1 MSSSL
6 DRIHPCFRGDPPP
19 SSVQQPSLTAAVR
32 YLHLERKIPSDY
44 PYDIA
49 LTGGK
54 QANTMGYNV
63 PYHYITGLGPLP
75 TDLTGS
81 HIGDVY
87 VDLTE
92 GRFAAYGRIAD
103 GSWKR
108 WYDPQPQGRT
118 EGVLV
123 KHPYFHPRMLWCSEV
138 NGLSWFVKT
147 TAARSQETAK
157 NRGFV
162 SSNLSKSEEV
172 RWAEASVLIGMGLVS
187 EEQNARAV
195 AEAEIPRTRRLTSTL
210 SPSPPVESR
219 APSLAPVLRKRQR
232 QHADPSLAASAH
244 SKKPSSGSRRRTRHW
259 QPRTPPARAA
269 LKRTPTPGRCVLPS
283 SSTRSSQA
291 RIFSYPSR
299 ISLIRRADGL
309 KIQDLVV
316 KNDLGAA
323 GRDCLDLETELAA
336 VEAQL
341 ALKEIQCET
350 AQTVLERVVR
360 EDEEANEQFE
370 RLKGILQGP

>member
-1 MSSSL
+1 MYRASTFVETNFSYRIHREGKSKEEIIHSGLNPTYGFHAPCSNFPNTFGVMSSSL

-210 SPSPPVESR
+210 SPSPPVESSTLAGACSQE
-219 APSLAPVLRKRQR
+219 APAPARRPQPRSERSLEEAIQR
-232 QHADPSLAASAH
+232 L
-244 SKKPSSGSRRRTRHW
+244 KEENEGHW
-259 QPRTPPARAA
+259 QPRTPACPRPA
-269 LKRTPTPGRCVLPS
+269 LKRTPTPGRCVLP
-283 SSTRSSQA
+283 
-291 RIFSYPSR
+291 
-299 ISLIRRADGL
+299 
-309 KIQDLVV
+309 
-316 KNDLGAA
+316 
-323 GRDCLDLETELAA
+323 
-336 VEAQL
+336 
-341 ALKEIQCET
+341 
-350 AQTVLERVVR
+350 
-360 EDEEANEQFE
+360 
-370 RLKGILQGP
+370 